1 MIMNASR
8 ASLASLLAAAFVPLA
23 LAATPAPGASRA
35 ALIEKGK
42 SLAGTCAG
50 CHGADGIS
58 PVPSQPSLAGMSG
71 AYIARQLEHYKSGQR
86 DNAIMKGFAAP
97 LSSDDMKALGAYYQ
111 SLKPRPIGARDLKLA
126 KSAER
131 LWRGGDATRALPA
144 CAGCHSPTGAGIPD
158 QYPRIGGQHAEYT
171 MAQLTA
177 FKTGQRGKATEKDAN
192 PGGKMMMQIAAKLTD
207 AEIKAL
213 AEYAAGLKPNF

>member
-1 MIMNASR
+1 MNASR
-8 ASLASLLAAAFVPLA
+8 AAFASLLALA
-23 LAATPAPGASRA
+23 LVPFAFATTAGAGTTRA

-42 SLAGTCAG
+42 SLSGTCAG
-50 CHGADGIS
+50 CHGADGVS
-58 PVPSQPSLAGMSG
+58 PSPAFPSLAGMSG

-86 DNAIMKGFAAP
+86 ENAVMKGFASA
-97 LSSDDMKALGAYYQ
+97 LSSEEMKALGAYYQ
-111 SLKPRPIGARDLKLA
+111 SLRPRPAGARDLKLA

-144 CAGCHSPTGAGIPD
+144 CAACHSPTGAGIPD

-171 MAQLTA
+171 IAQLTA
-177 FKTGQRGKATEKDAN
+177 FKTGQRGKPTEKDAN
-192 PGGKMMMQIAAKLTD
+192 LGGKMMMQIAAKLTD
-207 AEIKAL
+207 DEIKAL